1 LRALMLALFYPWGV
15 ILQALAIVHFIRRR
29 PDAFWLWVILIGG
42 GIGAFAYVVA
52 EVLPDAALLR
62 GTFNAFPR
70 RKRIRQLEAEVLDNP
85 SVGNFEELGDLLL
98 EDKRYARAR
107 ECFDR
112 AITPRTATADPFYRR
127 ALAAIGLN
135 DWPAAVTD
143 LTRVAAIDP
152 KYDYHRAAG
161 LLAHALAQTGR
172 EEEALAR
179 FAEATAVST
188 LSETQYNY
196 ATLLAARGQTG
207 EAREWVQ
214 RILNKKLTLP
224 AFARRR
230 ERPWFRKA
238 SALALRLQK
247 N

>member
-1 LRALMLALFYPWGV
+1 MLALFYPWGV

-29 PDAFWLWVILIGG
+29 PDGYWLWIILMGG
-42 GIGAFAYVVA
+42 GVGALVYVVA
-52 EVLPDAALLR
+52 EVLPDASLLR
-62 GTFNAFPR
+62 ATFNAFPR
-70 RKRIRQLEAEVLDNP
+70 RKRIRQLRAEVLENP

-98 EDKRYARAR
+98 EDGRYAEAR

-112 AITPRTATADPFYRR
+112 AITPRTTTADPFYRR
-127 ALAAIGLN
+127 A
-135 DWPAAVTD
+135 AAVDD
-143 LTRVAAIDP
+143 LIRVAAIDA

-161 LLAHALAQTGR
+161 LLAHALAQIGR

-196 ATLLAARGQTG
+196 ASLLAASGRRA
-207 EAREWVQ
+207 EAREWLQ
-214 RILNKKLTLP
+214 RILSKRLTLP
-224 AFARRR
+224 GFARRR

-238 SALALRLQK
+238 AALSLRLQK
-247 N
+247 G